1 MLHKYTKKNIYKKPK
16 NNNKPNIYTR
26 TRKYGCNVEETCNE
40 NLLDLNSFEKIYK
53 SNELKKY
60 NINFNKKVTGLMLFI
75 KTKNKFKP
83 TDDYYNYINYNW
95 INKVSVLHNQKYITK
110 IDNFRLVQDKVYN
123 QINDIY
129 NNLITTN
136 STSKEIINMRE
147 FYLSAKNLISKEQ
160 CKIYINNYIHK
171 IDNLIND
178 PNNNNL
184 WKLLALISKN
194 KMIAG
199 DAPLSFNMSPN
210 EKKTTHYCVHITP
223 YSVHAD
229 VNMYL
234 DQYNPKY
241 KFISNKYIEYINTYL
256 DITGNKDLHGHAQ
269 DIFDV
274 EKDIIMCFS
283 TTNFNNDPDGYNK
296 VYTDEALEKYR
307 FNFKEYCKELGFKT
321 IPEYFV
327 ISNLDYLKNVCE
339 LMLQNWKTPK
349 WRTYWIK
356 MFVRQI
362 IRYTYDYKSIC
373 DNFYLKLLKGQD
385 NDYTDEIRAIRFTLI
400 SYNKL
405 LSELY
410 ITQYTNANSIKYL
423 TNMCVDLK
431 SVCYKMIKNNTWL
444 DPKTKQQALLKLDYL
459 KIIIGESIDSIDDP
473 DLNYINNDIWH
484 NMLSYNEWKHNEY
497 LVLNDSP
504 VKNIPVINWD
514 EYPFV
519 YSGSQSFIVN
529 ANYTS
534 ITNSIYIPLAY
545 IQEPFISLTND
556 ASLDYNLA
564 NIGFTIAHE
573 LSHSLDNI
581 GSRYDY
587 NGNLTNWWTSK
598 DMKKYN
604 EIQENIKKHYEFVNK
619 RDGLTINASSNLR
632 ENISDIVGLNICT
645 QYYIDFLNKTN
656 VELSSLKAIIE
667 DFFIYF
673 ALQMREK
680 INKKSIQY
688 YINMNPHSSDKY
700 RVNVPLS
707 RNEIFTS
714 LYNVKKGDKM
724 YYPNI
729 KSIF

>member
-1 MLHKYTKKNIYKKPK
+1 MLNKYTKKYIYKKPK
-16 NNNKPNIYTR
+16 NDNKPNIYTR
-26 TRKYGCNVEETCNE
+26 KYGCKIKETCNE
-40 NLLDLNSFEKIYK
+40 NLLEFNSFEKIYN

-60 NINFNKKVTGLMLFI
+60 NVNLKKKNMKLMLFI

-83 TDDYYNYINYNW
+83 TNDYYNYINYNW
-95 INKVSVLHNQKYITK
+95 INNISVLHNQKYITK
-110 IDNFRLVQDKVYN
+110 IDNFRLIQDKVYN

-136 STSKEIINMRE
+136 STSKEIINMHE

-160 CKIYINNYIHK
+160 CKIYIINYIDK
-171 IDNLIND
+171 IDKLIND

-194 KMIAG
+194 KIISG

-210 EKKTTHYCVHITP
+210 EKKTTHYCMHVRP

-234 DQYNPKY
+234 NQNQYTPKY
-241 KFISNKYIEYINTYL
+241 KFISNKYIEYMNTYL
-256 DITGNKDLHGHAQ
+256 HITENKDLYGHGQ
-269 DIFDV
+269 DIFDI

-283 TTNFNNDPDGYNK
+283 TMNFNNDPDGYNK
-296 VYTDEALEKYR
+296 VYTNEALEKYR
-307 FNFKEYCKELGFKT
+307 FNFEEYCKELGFKT

-327 ISNLDYLKNVCE
+327 VSNLDYLKNVCD
-339 LMLQNWKTPK
+339 LMLKNWKTPK
-349 WRTYWIK
+349 WRIYWIK
-356 MFVRQI
+356 IFVRQI
-362 IRYTYDYKSIC
+362 IRFTKDYKNIS
-373 DNFYLKLLKGQD
+373 DDFYLKTLKGQD

-400 SYNKL
+400 PYNKL

-410 ITQYTNANSIKYL
+410 ITQYTNINSIKYL
-423 TNMCVDLK
+423 TNMCIDLK
-431 SVCYKMIKNNTWL
+431 NVFFKMIKNNTWL
-444 DPKTKQQALLKLDYL
+444 EPKTKQQALLKLDHL
-459 KIIIGESIDSIDDP
+459 KIIIGESLHTIDDP
-473 DLNYINNDIWH
+473 DLNYINNDLWH

-497 LVLNDSP
+497 LLLNESP
-504 VKNIPVINWD
+504 IKIIPIINWE
-514 EYPFV
+514 EYPFE
-519 YSGSQSFIVN
+519 YIGSQSFIVN
-529 ANYTS
+529 AYYTS

-545 IQEPFISLTND
+545 IQEPFIILNND
-556 ASLDYNLA
+556 TSLDYNLA

-587 NGNLTNWWTSK
+587 NGNLTNWWSSA

-619 RDGLTINASSNLR
+619 QDGLTINSSSNLR
-632 ENISDIVGLNICT
+632 ENISDIIGLSICT
-645 QYYIDFLNKTN
+645 QYYIDFLNKTK
-656 VELSSLKAIIE
+656 VELSSLKLIIE

-688 YINMNPHSSDKY
+688 YINMNPHSTDKY

-729 KSIF
+729 EPIF

>member
-241 KFISNKYIEYINTYL
+241 K
-256 DITGNKDLHGHAQ
+256 
-269 DIFDV
+269 
-274 EKDIIMCFS
+274 
-283 TTNFNNDPDGYNK
+283 
-296 VYTDEALEKYR
+296 
-307 FNFKEYCKELGFKT
+307 
-321 IPEYFV
+321 
-327 ISNLDYLKNVCE
+327 
-339 LMLQNWKTPK
+339 

-385 NDYTDEIRAIRFTLI
+385 SDYTDEIRAIRFTLI

-459 KIIIGESIDSIDDP
+459 KIIIGESVDSIDDP

>member
-1 MLHKYTKKNIYKKPK
+1 MLHKYTKKNIYKQPK
-16 NNNKPNIYTR
+16 NNNKHNIY
-26 TRKYGCNVEETCNE
+26 TRKYGCNIEETCNE

-60 NINFNKKVTGLMLFI
+60 NINFNKKVTDLMLFI

-95 INKVSVLHNQKYITK
+95 INKVSVLHRQKYITK

-129 NNLITTN
+129 TNLITTN

-160 CKIYINNYIHK
+160 CKIYINNYINK
-171 IDNLIND
+171 IDKLIND

-194 KMIAG
+194 RMISG

-210 EKKTTHYCVHITP
+210 EKNTTHYCVHITP

-229 VNMYL
+229 VNIYL
-234 DQYNPKY
+234 DQHNPKY
-241 KFISNKYIEYINTYL
+241 KFISDKYIEYINTYL
-256 DITGNKDLHGHAQ
+256 HITENKDLYGRAQ
-269 DIFDV
+269 EIFDV

-296 VYTDEALEKYR
+296 VFADEALEKYR

-327 ISNLDYLKNVCE
+327 VSNLDYLKNSCE
-339 LMLQNWKTPK
+339 LMLLKWKTPK

-356 MFVRQI
+356 IFVRQI
-362 IRYTYDYKSIC
+362 IRYTHDYKHIC

-385 NDYTDEIRAIRFTLI
+385 TDYTDEIRAIRFTLI

-444 DPKTKQQALLKLDYL
+444 EPKTKQQALLKLDYL
-459 KIIIGESIDSIDDP
+459 KITIGESVDSIDDP

-497 LVLNDSP
+497 LLLNDSP
-504 VKNIPVINWD
+504 VKNIPVINWE

-556 ASLDYNLA
+556 TSLDYNLA

-587 NGNLTNWWTSK
+587 NGNLINWWTSA

-604 EIQENIKKHYEFVNK
+604 EIQENIKKHYEFVSK
-619 RDGLTINASSNLR
+619 RDGLTINSSSNLR

-680 INKKSIQY
+680 INKKSMQY